1 MDIFKLRRIV
11 CVAPLIFIKLSVKNK
26 LKKHCYRE
34 KKWEKIFTDII
45 LKFTGIVSRPINFNK
60 IIRDKNLDKKNHGYY
75 TNKKFTNI
83 F

>member
-1 MDIFKLRRIV
+1 MDIFKLTRTV
-11 CVAPLIFIKLSVKNK
+11 CVAPLIFIKLSVKIK

-34 KKWEKIFTDII
+34 KKIRKNIHGYYLKIYWNSI
-45 LKFTGIVSRPINFNK
+45 SPINFIK
-60 IIRDKNLDKKNHGYY
+60 IIRDKNLDKKSHGYY